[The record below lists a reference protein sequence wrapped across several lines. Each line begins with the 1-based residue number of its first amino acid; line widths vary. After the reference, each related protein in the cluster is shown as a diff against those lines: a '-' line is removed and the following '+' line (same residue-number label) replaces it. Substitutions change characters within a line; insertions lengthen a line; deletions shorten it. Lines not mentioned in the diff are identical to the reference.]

1 MDQTPE
7 TFVGIDVAKRH
18 LDIHIRPSQEAFRIA
33 RDSQGLDQLVARLR
47 DLRPRLVVLEATG
60 GFEVTVSASLA
71 SAGLPVVVVN
81 PRQIRDFARATGR
94 LAKTDSLD
102 AEAMALF
109 AERIRPAPRPLPDE
123 AARLLGELVARRR
136 QIIDMITAEGHRL
149 RQARHVRVQKR
160 LAAHLAWLQKELTAV
175 DSDLDQ
181 AIRATPVW
189 REAEALL
196 TSVPGVGPATAR
208 CLLAE
213 VPELGRLDRRQ
224 IAALVGVAP
233 MNRDSG
239 SYRGRRGIQGG
250 RGRVR
255 ATLYMAALVA
265 SRCNPWLR
273 RFYVRLVASGKAKK
287 VALVACLRKLLTL
300 LNAILRDQR
309 PWQIA

>member
-1 MDQTPE
+1 MDQDS
-7 TFVGIDVAKRH
+7 FIGIDVAKRH
-18 LDIHIRPSQEAFRIA
+18 LDIHIRPSQEAFRIE

-102 AEAMALF
+102 AEAIALF
-109 AERIRPAPRPLPDE
+109 AERIRPAPRRLPDE

-149 RQARHVRVQKR
+149 RQARHARVQKR

-233 MNRDSG
+233 MDRDSG
-239 SYRGRRGIQGG
+239 TYRGRRGIQGG
-250 RGRVR
+250 RARVR

-265 SRCNPWLR
+265 SRCNPWLK
-273 RFYVRLVASGKAKK
+273 RFYARLVASGKAKK
-287 VALVACLRKLLTL
+287 VALVACLRKLLTV
-300 LNAILRDQR
+300 LNAILREQR
-309 PWQIA
+309 PWQSA

>member
-1 MDQTPE
+1 MAQVTE
-7 TFVGIDVAKRH
+7 SFVGIDVAKGH
-18 LDIHIRPSQEAFRIA
+18 LDIHIRPSQEAFRVE

-239 SYRGRRGIQGG
+239 SYRGG